1 MSREQDIS
9 KAKESLNN
17 LGTMAL
23 GREAI
28 SSCASGY
35 VTIPVITLRGVIVE
49 TLVRTISAN
58 SEEFENECHSKRVK
72 DTKVGVASVTDSV
85 STLMKKCWSRRSS
98 RENNAGLACGH
109 EQVKRVESADAALRR
124 GTVECPR

>member
-17 LGTMAL
+17 LGTKAL

-85 STLMKKCWSRRSS
+85 STLMKKC
-98 RENNAGLACGH
+98 
-109 EQVKRVESADAALRR
+109 
-124 GTVECPR
+124 